1 MPVRDEEDFNEG
13 RRRGDVEEKDH
24 RGVQRDFKHTLK
36 AIWWNI
42 LAAPHSFPITLG
54 SPPPQVLPP
63 EGLGSLNERSEC
75 GRGEGR

>member
-1 MPVRDEEDFNEG
+1 MERRGEAGMPVRDEEDFNEG

-54 SPPPQVLPP
+54 SPPPPP
-63 EGLGSLNERSEC
+63 PSFAP
-75 GRGEGR
+75 

>member
-1 MPVRDEEDFNEG
+1 MEERD
-13 RRRGDVEEKDH
+13 H
-24 RGVQRDFKHTLK
+24 IGVQRDFKHTLK

-42 LAAPHSFPITLG
+42 LAAPHSFPITL
-54 SPPPQVLPP
+54 SPHPTVLPP